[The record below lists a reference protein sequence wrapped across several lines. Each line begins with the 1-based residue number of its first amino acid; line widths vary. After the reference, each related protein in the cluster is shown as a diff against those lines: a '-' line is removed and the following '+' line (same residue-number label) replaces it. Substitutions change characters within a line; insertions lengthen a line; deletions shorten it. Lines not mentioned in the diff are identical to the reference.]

1 MSTRMLVAVVG
12 ALVLLWAPG
21 LAAGEDG
28 AEPPKLLVRE
38 RTVYVPYEKLKET
51 FDKEG
56 RGVFLP
62 YEEFLKLWN
71 AGQPKEKPPEEIKPP
86 ADAVITGGSYVGV
99 AKETAVRF
107 DVTYKVKALGK
118 NWSELALPLKS

>member
-1 MSTRMLVAVVG
+1 MRTTMKYCGWLG
-12 ALVLLWAPG
+12 LLLISCSAGFAADPG
-21 LAAGEDG
+21 GENV
-28 AEPPKLLVRE
+28 LVRE

-51 FDKEG
+51 FEKEG

-86 ADAVITGGSYVGV
+86 ADAVIAGGSYVGI
-99 AKETAVRF
+99 AKETAV
-107 DVTYKVKALGK
+107 
-118 NWSELALPLKS
+118 